1 MKKIISI
8 VIVSNLILIS
18 CNTVRESAGVN
29 RKDIDE
35 YAVIENPPL
44 VIPPDF
50 NLMPPDQIEAK
61 NIDDTEKEL
70 AKEILFGLED
80 EEIQSTGNNSLI
92 TEIIK
97 ETEANS
103 VSNDIRS
110 TIDQNFAGIKSSI
123 DDESN
128 FKNEEELNA
137 AIEKTK
143 QLNKDEVNSE
153 KKNKKKKKFFFF

>member
-8 VIVSNLILIS
+8 IIVSNLILIS
-18 CNTVRESAGVN
+18 CNSVRESAGVN
-29 RKDIDE
+29 RKNIDE

-137 AIEKTK
+137 AIEETK
-143 QLNKDEVNSE
+143 QFNKDEVNSE
-153 KKNKKKKKFFFF
+153 KKDKKKKRFFFF

>member
-8 VIVSNLILIS
+8 VIVSNLILVS

-97 ETEANS
+97 ETEAKS

-137 AIEKTK
+137 AIEETK

>member
-8 VIVSNLILIS
+8 IIVSNLILIS
-18 CNTVRESAGVN
+18 CNSVRESAGVN
-29 RKDIDE
+29 RKNIDE

-80 EEIQSTGNNSLI
+80 EVIQSTENTSLI

-137 AIEKTK
+137 AIEETK